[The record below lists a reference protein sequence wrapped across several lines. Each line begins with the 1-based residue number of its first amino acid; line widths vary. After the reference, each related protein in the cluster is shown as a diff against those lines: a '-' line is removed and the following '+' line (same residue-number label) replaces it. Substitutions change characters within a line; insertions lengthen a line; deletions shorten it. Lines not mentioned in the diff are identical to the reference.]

1 MILFASEFFVTFAPR
16 NPPDRSDGR
25 QVLVAGQHQP
35 DGLLPGELRPP
46 ELEAAHP
53 AAPQQPP
60 GASLGPPVCPSACFF
75 FTLLHSVPVLGAAA
89 SGLSVSVSLR
99 SSLWATGPDSSTTPS
114 TWPGEA
120 AFFSILPKVWLKVQS
135 NKTAD

>member
-1 MILFASEFFVTFAPR
+1 MVLLAGEFSSSVTFAPR

-60 GASLGPPVCPSACFF
+60 GASLGPPVRLFLLRFLVLLPLDFPSLCLSDHLCGEPGR
-75 FTLLHSVPVLGAAA
+75 THRRRLQPGQVRLLLG
-89 SGLSVSVSLR
+89 
-99 SSLWATGPDSSTTPS
+99 
-114 TWPGEA
+114 
-120 AFFSILPKVWLKVQS
+120 ILPKLWLKVQS